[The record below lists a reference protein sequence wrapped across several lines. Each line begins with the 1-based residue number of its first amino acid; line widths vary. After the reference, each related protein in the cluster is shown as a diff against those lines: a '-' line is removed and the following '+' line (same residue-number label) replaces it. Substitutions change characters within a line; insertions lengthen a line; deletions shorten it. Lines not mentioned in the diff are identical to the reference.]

1 LGSYE
6 APGYAVRVRLKR
18 AFVAAAVLGALAS
31 SCTKEVR
38 RCHDLMGSA
47 QETVKAV
54 DAKDSSSVEKSLVAV
69 DMALTAC
76 REAKRNTE
84 VAELQQAKN
93 ELRAHLDALERRANR
108 PATKKRTPEEIAALV
123 TSGDPECPKGQYY
136 KDKDSKK
143 EIKCTGALPVDMS
156 WSKAETYFKHRG
168 FKVTTTDSPPVLKAE
183 YGAELFVFTYA
194 APKDQNAAKCLAL
207 YPAPEITWEEATS
220 RATGMPPQRLKKDGT
235 VHTDHGD
242 VPVRVEEGD
251 SKLIV
256 KLGDCG

>member
-1 LGSYE
+1 
-6 APGYAVRVRLKR
+6 
-18 AFVAAAVLGALAS
+18 
-31 SCTKEVR
+31 
-38 RCHDLMGSA
+38 MGSA

-54 DAKDSSSVEKSLVAV
+54 DAKDASTVEKSLVAV

-76 REAKRNTE
+76 QEAKRNTE

-108 PATKKRTPEEIAALV
+108 PAAKKRTPEEIAALV

-143 EIKCTGALPVDMS
+143 EIKCTGVLPVDMG
-156 WSKAETYFKHRG
+156 WPKAETYFKHRG

-194 APKDQNAAKCLAL
+194 TPKDQNAAKCLAL

-220 RATGMPPQRLKKDGT
+220 RATGSPPNKLKKGGT
-235 VHTDHGD
+235 VHTDRGD
-242 VPVRVEEGD
+242 VPVRVDEGEN
-251 SKLIV
+251 KLIV
-256 KLGDCG
+256 KIGDCG